1 MKCCPNLDGIGK
13 LIWSNISTCWR
24 QHPEYTFFFSNQQT
38 IRTHL
43 QRRREFVRWAQ
54 PRCQCQQ
61 LLHQNHWSHLLH
73 QRQLCPWAVAK
84 IADHRVFDHQLE
96 MFMNRWNLFCGH
108 NKLKR
113 HLNYDFFFCEQSMN
127 QPNTIINSN
136 HHQQQTQQSHT
147 QLEAQEMV
155 HANVPYDH
163 HHHHTL
169 NAPNSYGIEI
179 WSFLNIIWCEIE
191 I

>member
-24 QHPEYTFFFSNQQT
+24 QHPEYTFFLNQQT

-96 MFMNRWNLFCGH
+96 MFMNRWNFFCGH

-113 HLNYDFFFCEQSMN
+113 HLNYDYYFFANSQWTN
-127 QPNTIINSN
+127 QIPSSIVIIIRSKHNNHIHNLKRRKWCTQMYRTTII
-136 HHQQQTQQSHT
+136 
-147 QLEAQEMV
+147 
-155 HANVPYDH
+155 
-163 HHHHTL
+163 
-169 NAPNSYGIEI
+169 
-179 WSFLNIIWCEIE
+179 IIIH
-191 I
+191 